1 MLEGRGMRPFLRYFL
16 GFGLLVAAACA
27 GVPSSAPVGAQPLP
41 LEIRSQPLTLKLDEP
56 ALKRTGRL
64 VWRGGISMTANSA
77 NFGGWSDLHV
87 SPDGRTLT
95 SISDVGSW
103 LTATI
108 DYDADRNLVGLS
120 QGRIGSLRGLD
131 GQPLASKI
139 DADAEGMAR
148 LPDGSWLVSFERRH
162 RIWRYPTL
170 DGTPTA
176 IDQQPPDIRRQP
188 ENGGLETMTALAD
201 GTVIAISETYSVTS
215 GELVGW
221 TGRKGSDGR
230 YSWQTFRYPQLP
242 DFNPTAIAP
251 LPDGGFVLLER
262 AFDMAR
268 GVRIR
273 VMLADATDFQPGG
286 IAKPREIARLAS
298 PLAVDNLEG
307 VAATKGPR
315 GETLLWL
322 IADDNFNSLQRNL
335 LLLFELEK

>member
-1 MLEGRGMRPFLRYFL
+1 MRPFLRYFL
-16 GFGLLVAAACA
+16 GFCLLVAAACA
-27 GVPSSAPVGAQPLP
+27 AAPPTAPVGAQPLS
-41 LEIRSQPLTLKLDEP
+41 LEIRSQPLALKLDEP
-56 ALKRTGRL
+56 ALKRIGRL
-64 VWRGGISMTANSA
+64 IWRGGISMTANSA
-77 NFGGWSDLHV
+77 NFGGWSGLHV

-95 SISDVGSW
+95 GISDVGSW

-108 DYDADRNLVGLS
+108 DYDADRNLAGLNH
-120 QGRIGSLRGLD
+120 GRIGSLRGVD
-131 GQPLASKI
+131 GRPLGSKI
-139 DADAEGMAR
+139 ESDAEGMAR

-170 DGTPTA
+170 DGTPV
-176 IDQQPPDIRRQP
+176 PVNLPDGFSRQP
-188 ENGGLETMTALAD
+188 ENGGIEALTALAD
-201 GTVIAISETYSVTS
+201 GTIVAISETYSVTP

-221 TGRKGSDGR
+221 TGRAGADGR
-230 YSWQTFRYPQLP
+230 YAWQTFRYPQLP
-242 DFNPTAIAP
+242 DFNPTALAP

-262 AFDMAR
+262 AFDLAR

-273 VMLADATDFQPGG
+273 VMRAELADFRPG
-286 IAKPREIARLAS
+286 ALARPREIARLAS

-322 IADDNFNSLQRNL
+322 ISDDNFNSLQRNL

>member
-1 MLEGRGMRPFLRYFL
+1 MRPFLRYFL
-16 GFGLLVAAACA
+16 GLCLLVAAACA
-27 GVPSSAPVGAQPLP
+27 AAPPSTPVGAQSLS
-41 LEIRSQPLTLKLDEP
+41 LEIRSQPLALKLDEP
-56 ALKRTGRL
+56 ALKRIGKLT
-64 VWRGGISMTANSA
+64 WRGGISMTSNSP
-77 NFGGWSDLHV
+77 NFGGWSDLQV
-87 SPDGRTLT
+87 SPDGRALW

-120 QGRIGSLRGLD
+120 RASIGSLRGLD
-131 GQPLASKI
+131 GRPLADKVA
-139 DADAEGMAR
+139 ADAEGMAL

-170 DGTPTA
+170 DGTPVP
-176 IDQQPPDIRRQP
+176 IDLPADFRRQP
-188 ENGGLETMTALAD
+188 ENGGVEALTATAD
-201 GTVIAISETYSVTS
+201 GTVIAISEEYSVTP

-221 TGRKGSDGR
+221 IGKPGAHGR
-230 YSWQTFRYPQLP
+230 YTWQTFRYAKLP
-242 DFNPTAIAP
+242 DFNPTAIRP

-273 VMLADATDFQPGG
+273 VLQADAADFQSS
-286 IAKPREIARLAS
+286 ALVRPRELARLAS

-307 VAATKGPR
+307 IAASKGPR

-322 IADDNFNSLQRNL
+322 MSDDNFNSLQRNL